1 MSSTSKCTSNVS
13 SMSFSGSS
21 GALQV
26 SLQPKPHRAPVK
38 YLQALSTLHKQR
50 KQSHLQIKKLNSD
63 EYRLK
68 WICISHAKQDTVVLG
83 SESNCYTFIHCHNVV
98 FFFLIWQW
106 NKAGLQSYENKIWE
120 KNYTC
125 AKRNLNQGKLI
136 SLCWNDSLQI
146 WELKQK

>member
-68 WICISHAKQDTVVLG
+68 WICISHAKQDTVVLR
-83 SESNCYTFIHCHNVV
+83 SESNCYTFIHCHNA

-106 NKAGLQSYENKIWE
+106 NKAGLQSYENNQNLGE
-120 KNYTC
+120 KLYVC
-125 AKRNLNQGKLI
+125 KKKLK
-136 SLCWNDSLQI
+136 SRKADFPV
-146 WELKQK
+146 LKWQLTDMRT

>member
-38 YLQALSTLHKQR
+38 YLQALSTLHRQR

-68 WICISHAKQDTVVLG
+68 WICISHAKQDTVVLR
-83 SESNCYTFIHCHNVV
+83 SESNCYTFIHCHNA

-106 NKAGLQSYENKIWE
+106 NKAGLQSYENNQNLGE
-120 KNYTC
+120 KLYVC
-125 AKRNLNQGKLI
+125 KKKLK
-136 SLCWNDSLQI
+136 SRKADFPV
-146 WELKQK
+146 LKWQLTDMRT

>member
-68 WICISHAKQDTVVLG
+68 WICLSHAKQDTVVLR
-83 SESNCYTFIHCHNVV
+83 SESNCYTFIHCHNA
-98 FFFLIWQW
+98 FFFFNMAMKQSWTSKLWKQNLGEKLYVCKKKLKSRKADFPVLKWQ
-106 NKAGLQSYENKIWE
+106 L
-120 KNYTC
+120 TDM
-125 AKRNLNQGKLI
+125 RT
-136 SLCWNDSLQI
+136 
-146 WELKQK
+146 

>member
-83 SESNCYTFIHCHNVV
+83 SESNCYTFIHCHNA

-106 NKAGLQSYENKIWE
+106 NKAGLQSYENNQNLGE
-120 KNYTC
+120 KLYVC
-125 AKRNLNQGKLI
+125 KKKLK
-136 SLCWNDSLQI
+136 SRKADFPV
-146 WELKQK
+146 LKWQLTDMRT

>member
-68 WICISHAKQDTVVLG
+68 WICLSHAKQDTVVLR
-83 SESNCYTFIHCHNVV
+83 SESNCYTFIHCHNA

-106 NKAGLQSYENKIWE
+106 NKAGLQSYENNQNLGE
-120 KNYTC
+120 KLYVC
-125 AKRNLNQGKLI
+125 KKKLK
-136 SLCWNDSLQI
+136 SRKADFPV
-146 WELKQK
+146 LKWQLTDMRT

>member
-83 SESNCYTFIHCHNVV
+83 SESNCYTSIHCHNVV

-106 NKAGLQSYENKIWE
+106 NKAGLQSYENNQNLGE
-120 KNYTC
+120 KLYVC
-125 AKRNLNQGKLI
+125 KKKLK
-136 SLCWNDSLQI
+136 SRKADFPV
-146 WELKQK
+146 LKWQLTDMRT

>member
-68 WICISHAKQDTVVLG
+68 WICLSHAKQDTVVLR
-83 SESNCYTFIHCHNVV
+83 SESNCYTFIHCHNA

-106 NKAGLQSYENKIWE
+106 NKAGLQSYENNQNLGE
-120 KNYTC
+120 KLYMC
-125 AKRNLNQGKLI
+125 KKKLK
-136 SLCWNDSLQI
+136 SRKADFPV
-146 WELKQK
+146 LKWQLTDMRT